1 MFKGLVSPFHALFQ
15 PQTNNKCKPQSRPL
29 FCNCDDDDED
39 GGMAP
44 ECAFVCNMR
53 SRDSRKAHK
62 ATKKRGTHVKK
73 THTKKMKASI
83 GKETNDQLH

>member
-1 MFKGLVSPFHALFQ
+1 MFKELVSPFHSLVQ
-15 PQTNNKCKPQSRPL
+15 CTKRSNQSRPM
-29 FCNCDDDDED
+29 CNCDHDDDEEND
-39 GGMAP
+39 FGMAP
-44 ECAFVCNMR
+44 ECAFVCNML
-53 SRDSRKAHK
+53 SRDSRKARN